1 MDDKLYMRLALCLA
15 HRAYQM
21 GEIPVGALVVRDD
34 RIVGWA
40 HNEKETRQDA
50 TAHAELL
57 ALQRAAR
64 LLGDWRLT
72 GATLYSTLEPCPM
85 CAGAMLNARIDRL
98 VYAARDDKAG
108 CAGSVIDMV
117 RYPGLNHQLQ
127 VEYGILESDSR
138 ELLQRFFQERREV
151 QNGQN

>member
-1 MDDKLYMRLALCLA
+1 MDHKLYMGLALCLA
-15 HRAYQM
+15 HRAYQL
-21 GEIPVGALVVRDD
+21 GEIPVGALVVLDGQ
-34 RIVGWA
+34 IIALG
-40 HNEKETRQDA
+40 HNEKEARQDA

-64 LLGDWRLT
+64 SLGNWRLT

-85 CAGAMLNARIDRL
+85 CAGAMLNSRLERL

-127 VEYGILESDSR
+127 VEYGILEKESR
-138 ELLQRFFQERREV
+138 ELLQRFFKEKR
-151 QNGQN
+151 G